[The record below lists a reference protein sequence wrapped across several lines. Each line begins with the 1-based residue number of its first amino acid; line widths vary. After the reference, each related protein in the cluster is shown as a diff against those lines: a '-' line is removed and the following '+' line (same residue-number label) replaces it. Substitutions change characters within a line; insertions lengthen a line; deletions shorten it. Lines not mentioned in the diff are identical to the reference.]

1 MTSKQSIR
9 PPKYAEK
16 FLTWVL
22 KKELTEEVLGD
33 LEEKFYKKIDQ
44 QSPFRAKA
52 NYWYQ
57 TLNYLR
63 PFAIKNS
70 IITDLN
76 PFFMWQHH
84 LKITFRKFQRNKTS
98 FGINLIGLSTGL
110 ACALMIFLWVQDELN
125 VDTFNVN
132 NDRLYKVMHNF
143 EMQPG
148 EILTWERTSKLLAP
162 ALVEEL
168 PEVAAATCTNSSSFV
183 PKGILKDRE
192 VKTEITGLFADKEYF
207 NVFSYDL
214 IEGDKQR
221 VLLDKS
227 SIVISESTARKLF
240 NTPTEAMGKTLKW
253 KTRFFDEDFQVTGVY
268 ENPPVNATRQF
279 DAVVPFDLLVDWD
292 RWAGDWTGDYAQTY
306 VVVKEGTE
314 MEAFNEKL
322 GPFLK
327 PKSEWRKSSTL
338 FAHQYANKYL
348 YGNYENGQIVGGRI
362 AYVQLFSLIAFFILI
377 IACINFMNL
386 STAQATT
393 KMKEIGV
400 KKAIGAR
407 RKSLIAQFLGE
418 STILAFLSL
427 GVALAFVS
435 YLLPQFNALTG
446 KALNLSLELPIVLA
460 ILGITVFTGLVA
472 GSYPALYLSGFTPI
486 AVLKGKLNTSW
497 GEEWARKGLVTFQF
511 VLTLIF
517 IVSVLVIHQQ
527 IEFTQTKN
535 LGYNRDNIITFTRVK
550 NTGDPQ
556 VFLDQIR
563 NIPTVL
569 SAGNMNGKFLEGSDN
584 QGGYSWRGEEED
596 KKRIFPSPRVGYEF
610 METMG
615 MELVAGRTFSRE
627 LKDDDSKVIINETAL
642 KMMQLTDPVGTI
654 FDRGEHGKQEVIG
667 VVKDFHYGSIH
678 HKVEPTIVRFRDFG
692 RDISVRIKAGEESA
706 TIPKIAAIFKDFH
719 PDYDFN
725 YSFLDT
731 DYQQLYESESR
742 VGTLSKYFSGL
753 AILISCLGLFGLAMF
768 TAERRK
774 KEIGIRKVLGASVFG
789 IVQMLTK
796 DFTKTVI
803 VAILIA
809 TPLSYLIG
817 QSWLANF
824 AYRIDLQSWYFIVP
838 SLLILLVA
846 WSTVGLQIMHA
857 ARVNPVHSLKDE

>member
-1 MTSKQSIR
+1 MKSI
-9 PPKYAEK
+9 PPKYANK
-16 FLTWVL
+16 FLRWFI
-22 KKELTEEVLGD
+22 KAELEEEVLGD
-33 LEEKFYKKIDQ
+33 LEEKYYQKI
-44 QSPFRAKA
+44 KA
-52 NYWYQ
+52 NTPFKANASYWYQ

-63 PFAIKNS
+63 PFAIKNN

-84 LKITFRKFQRNKTS
+84 IKITFRKFQRNKIA

-110 ACALMIFLWVQDELN
+110 ACALMIFLWVQDELK

-132 NDRLYKVMHNF
+132 NEQLYKVMHNF

-148 EILTWERTSKLLAP
+148 EILTWEHTSKLLAP

-168 PEVAAATCTNSSSFV
+168 PEVATATCTNSSSFV
-183 PKGILKDRE
+183 PKGILRDGAIKAE
-192 VKTEITGLFADKEYF
+192 VEGLFVDKEYF
-207 NVFSYDL
+207 KVFSYDL

-227 SIVISESTARKLF
+227 SIVLSEKIAKKLF
-240 NTPTEAMGKTLKW
+240 NTPAEAMGKTLKW
-253 KTRFFDEDFQVTGVY
+253 KTRFFDQDFQVTGVY
-268 ENPPVNATRQF
+268 ENPPANATRQF
-279 DAVVPFDLLVDWD
+279 DAVVPFDWLVDWD

-306 VVVKEGTE
+306 IVVKEGTN
-314 MEAFNEKL
+314 MEAFDKKI

-338 FAHQYANKYL
+338 FTHQYANKYL
-348 YGNYENGQIVGGRI
+348 YGVYENGQITGGRI
-362 AYVQLFSLIAFFILI
+362 AYVQLFSIIAFFILI

-407 RKSLIAQFLGE
+407 RKSLIGQFLGE

-427 GVALAFVS
+427 GVAIGFVH
-435 YLLPQFNALTG
+435 YLLPQFNVLTG
-446 KALNLSLELPIVLA
+446 KQLTLGLDLSIVLA
-460 ILGITVFTGLVA
+460 ILSITLFTGLIA

-486 AVLKGKLNTSW
+486 EVLKGKLKTSW

-511 VLTLIF
+511 ALTLVF

-527 IEFTQTKN
+527 VEYTQTKH
-535 LGYNRDNIITFTRVK
+535 LGYDRDNIITFTRMN

-556 VFLDQIR
+556 VFLDQLR
-563 NIPTVL
+563 KIPTVL
-569 SAGNMNGKFLEGSDN
+569 NVGNMNGKFLEATDN
-584 QGGYSWRGEEED
+584 QGGYSWRGEEAD
-596 KKRIFPSPRVGYEF
+596 KKRIFPAPRVGYDF
-610 METMG
+610 IETMG
-615 MELVAGRTFSRE
+615 MEILAGRTFSRD
-627 LKDDDSKVIINETAL
+627 LKDDDTKVLINETAL
-642 KMMQLTDPVGTI
+642 KMMQLENPIGTI
-654 FDRGEHGKQEVIG
+654 FDRGEYGNQEIIG

-678 HKVEPTIVRFRDFG
+678 HKVAPTIIRFRDFG

-706 TIPKIAAIFKDFH
+706 TIPKIAAVFKEFH
-719 PDYDFN
+719 PDNDFN

-742 VGTLSKYFSGL
+742 IGSLSKYFSAL
-753 AILISCLGLFGLAMF
+753 AIIISCLGLFGLAMF
-768 TAERRK
+768 TTERRR

-796 DFTKTVI
+796 DFTKTVVI
-803 VAILIA
+803 AILVA
-809 TPLSYLIG
+809 MPLSYWIA
-817 QSWLANF
+817 QTWLANF
-824 AYRIDLQSWYFIVP
+824 AYRIDLQSWYFILP
-838 SLLILLVA
+838 GLLVLLVA
-846 WSTVGLQIMHA
+846 WSTVSLQTLQA
-857 ARVNPVHSLKDE
+857 ARINPVDSLKND